1 MPMITGWFMC
11 FLLCNMNALL
21 ATDEGRVTLA
31 IPYSK
36 SFLLHYCILQS
47 PDHSTPM
54 DSVPASKARREQ
66 Q

>member
-1 MPMITGWFMC
+1 MVYV
-11 FLLCNMNALL
+11 FLLCDVNALL

-36 SFLLHYCILQS
+36 SFLLHYYCILQS